1 MTTGATLP
9 ERFTESP
16 ALMLDWF
23 SETLL
28 STVARTNVSPISKAS
43 ASGLDPEAVHR
54 LACVCEEYGI
64 FLEAESEP

>member
-28 STVARTNVSPISKAS
+28 STVARTS

-54 LACVCEEYGI
+54 LACVCEEDGI
-64 FLEAESEP
+64 FLDAESEP